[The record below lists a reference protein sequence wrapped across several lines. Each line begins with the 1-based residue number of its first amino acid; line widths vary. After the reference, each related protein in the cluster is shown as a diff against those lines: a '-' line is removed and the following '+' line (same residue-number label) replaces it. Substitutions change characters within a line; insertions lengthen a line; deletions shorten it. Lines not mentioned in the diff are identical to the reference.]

1 METALIIVLVLVLA
15 LGMLVSGIESR
26 LRRMDRRLT
35 DMDRRLGLIIDHLGA
50 RPGDGAVEPA
60 LRPVEALVRDGKKIH
75 AIKAYREI
83 TGADLREAKAAVERM
98 AEWR

>member
-1 METALIIVLVLVLA
+1 MDTALIVVLILVVA
-15 LGMLVSGIESR
+15 LGLLVSGMESR

-35 DMDRRLGLIIDHLGA
+35 AMDRRLDLIIDHLGA
-50 RPGDGAVEPA
+50 RPGDDSHEPA
-60 LRPVEALVRDGKKIH
+60 FPQVAALLRDGKKIH

-83 TGADLREAKAAVERM
+83 TGADLREAKEAVERM